1 MNENLRRGGE
11 GIVVVEK
18 KEFNKWSEWG
28 RRRASETGAA
38 RPVKETSFVLT
49 RNDGVVYEEGG
60 EERSTVRNP
69 PNNRFEQRNEGRG
82 EGPGCS

>member
-1 MNENLRRGGE
+1 M
-11 GIVVVEK
+11 K
-18 KEFNKWSEWG
+18 K
-28 RRRASETGAA
+28 
-38 RPVKETSFVLT
+38 TSFVLT

-82 EGPGCS
+82 KGPGLLLIKSDNAGRRFFFHAVFNMLATRQKTENII